1 MIVVRYCCCEKT
13 RATTVA
19 TMVWCEKHHWALFVN
34 IHDKVLPIMTTV
46 LYQVF
51 SPYEEVEKIS
61 KFQTMENSH
70 ARVNLYSHKDV
81 VSAFCKLEGH

>member
-1 MIVVRYCCCEKT
+1 M
-13 RATTVA
+13 A
-19 TMVWCEKHHWALFVN
+19 WCEKHLRALSVI
-34 IHDKVLPIMTTV
+34 IHDKELPVTMHV
-46 LYQVF
+46 LYHFF
-51 SPYEEVEKIS
+51 SPYGDVEKIS